1 MEKKDKATID
11 KVAIGEVEDA
21 FLASLD
27 KLSASSEPFSAFLS
41 HLRASEH
48 TEIGQIL
55 RLEKKDFDL
64 TWIEKIEEGMPE
76 IDKIVE
82 NPRQFI
88 KQERDVIPAVK
99 IKRVSSESI
108 QHLASHSYFVREIDE
123 ESGNVT
129 PDKLLSVENEEDLA
143 IYENRFVKTLILK
156 LYTFVSVRYDYLM
169 EHRETRDS
177 EVMTLHNVT
186 EIDGVRYEFDTRVK
200 CSRSSEKEEDRKK
213 HDEVMERIFRIR
225 DHLNF
230 YMGSA
235 FMSALKTARP
245 VRNPIAM
252 TNMIVKNPHYHKAF
266 LLWDFIDHYDAFGV
280 TFQVIEKIKNFDEER
295 LNQIY
300 SYIEL
305 GMFLMKA
312 RFVNR
317 FLEMGEAETKVIEPK
332 TLLSLDDETFLDDKF
347 DYHAF
352 KRYIQEEKKPGEPP
366 YSQEEIAQ
374 MKKLAEER
382 FEKERLYRRLISEY
396 LEGVRQ
402 QLAEEEEKEKQILWE
417 EERQRKEAEEKR
429 AYIAKLQRE
438 ERIAEEKRE
447 YLRAERIRS
456 FIREA
461 TLRDAK
467 RAYEPSVG
475 EETRKRIEEDGRR
488 IVPSGVIRKRSVK
501 KETLKDRMKEEGKQ
515 IVKSGRI
522 YQIHEEGDGRK
533 TVTLGKSNRMVKKPK
548 KGE

>member
-41 HLRASEH
+41 HLRASEN

-213 HDEVMERIFRIR
+213 HDEVMERIFRIGYKPEPPAYHR
-225 DHLNF
+225 NF
-230 YMGSA
+230 RLPLYNPAPPEPRRTIRMP
-235 FMSALKTARP
+235 ARP
-245 VRNPIAM
+245 RPSAPSRASRQGPG
-252 TNMIVKNPHYHKAF
+252 TPH
-266 LLWDFIDHYDAFGV
+266 G
-280 TFQVIEKIKNFDEER
+280 
-295 LNQIY
+295 
-300 SYIEL
+300 
-305 GMFLMKA
+305 G
-312 RFVNR
+312 
-317 FLEMGEAETKVIEPK
+317 
-332 TLLSLDDETFLDDKF
+332 
-347 DYHAF
+347 
-352 KRYIQEEKKPGEPP
+352 PGGGPRP
-366 YSQEEIAQ
+366 
-374 MKKLAEER
+374 
-382 FEKERLYRRLISEY
+382 
-396 LEGVRQ
+396 
-402 QLAEEEEKEKQILWE
+402 
-417 EERQRKEAEEKR
+417 
-429 AYIAKLQRE
+429 
-438 ERIAEEKRE
+438 
-447 YLRAERIRS
+447 
-456 FIREA
+456 
-461 TLRDAK
+461 
-467 RAYEPSVG
+467 
-475 EETRKRIEEDGRR
+475 GRR
-488 IVPSGVIRKRSVK
+488 
-501 KETLKDRMKEEGKQ
+501 
-515 IVKSGRI
+515 
-522 YQIHEEGDGRK
+522 
-533 TVTLGKSNRMVKKPK
+533 
-548 KGE
+548 